1 MVKGSL
7 PSQLFASRTAWACAA
22 RAGIKGTD
30 TGVLLKGQQAD
41 SAPGLEAAIQGVPLY
56 PESSSQACENW
67 CLLEY
72 FLVGYLRILV
82 CLSLG
87 GGARFLHGWL

>member
-1 MVKGSL
+1 M
-7 PSQLFASRTAWACAA
+7 PSQLFASRTAWACAVRA
-22 RAGIKGTD
+22 RIKGAD

-56 PESSSQACENW
+56 PESSSQAFACENW
-67 CLLEY
+67 YLLEY
-72 FLVGYLRILV
+72 FLIGYLRILV

-87 GGARFLHGWL
+87 GGARFLRGWL